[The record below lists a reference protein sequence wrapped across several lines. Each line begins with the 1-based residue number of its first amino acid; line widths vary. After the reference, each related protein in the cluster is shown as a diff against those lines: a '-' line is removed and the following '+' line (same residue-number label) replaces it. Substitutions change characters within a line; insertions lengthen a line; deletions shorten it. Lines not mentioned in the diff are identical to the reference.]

1 MTVLDSLDSVA
12 WRANIRKKYN
22 TTNKNGFP
30 SSLELLILA
39 KMEKTKRR
47 ADNESDEM
55 QSYSIN

>member
-47 ADNESDEM
+47 ADNEAKVTETFA
-55 QSYSIN
+55 